1 MSLDVGDGVARL
13 DRAEEAV
20 VLGHVQ
26 AMGVEGIRL
35 PEKLLRRFRALM
47 VVLWKSPHRCR
58 HPLPTSEQC
67 SIWR

>member
-13 DRAEEAV
+13 GRAEEAV

-35 PEKLLRRFRALM
+35 REK
-47 VVLWKSPHRCR
+47 V
-58 HPLPTSEQC
+58 
-67 SIWR
+67 